1 MDATKESIANLVQ
14 NTATNSKELY
24 ATIAKEVAV
33 AKACTEATPAL
44 LRDVPELRIDVAFML
59 VDLQTCIRA
68 SLNTDKGY
76 EKRYHLKNLYAG
88 ILEGYKLLY
97 GFGKMRHKTIWYKV
111 GKHIDE
117 AITATPEQSQLFEP
131 LKQNYDAITEQLKS
145 IEANMTSKDDR
156 NLTYHYDDDLLLV
169 YRLTLKTNS
178 EDEAIKKY
186 IPFRDVVTAMLGLTL
201 QIELAYG
208 LMGNTLPPKTGKS
221 DGVSLMI
228 VRKVSEVF
236 GNNPKLPVVLS
247 MAVDKGA
254 EFIDS
259 FAGYKEQVLKAKDV
273 LGSMLK
279 VKTEL
284 PEFDM
289 IKELLDVQLLVYFM
303 MTDAS
308 CIMRAFINSGSDAEC
323 PLFLRRLLISRV
335 STLTHLIGYGGDEEN
350 SMWARIMDVIPSTNE
365 ELKAEAMVIKNEL
378 RQLRQKN
385 DGDTRALFV
394 HLINNHS
401 FESNIPDMVGA
412 LEDLTILSELGAA
425 KGIITVCGKISKF
438 MPKVMGALSDQAKKK
453 RMESNKRY
461 KKQMDEFR
469 ALTYHPN
476 CPKVLGDSIR
486 QQMDEIEMLLLN

>member
-14 NTATNSKELY
+14 NMATNSKDLY
-24 ATIAKEVAV
+24 ATIAKEIAV
-33 AKACTEATPAL
+33 ANACTETTPVL
-44 LRDVPELRIDVAFML
+44 LRDVPELRMDVAFIL

-97 GFGKMRHKTIWYKV
+97 GFGKMRRKTIWYKV

-117 AITATPEQSQLFEP
+117 AITATPEQNQLFEP

-145 IEANMTSKDDR
+145 IEAKMTSKDDR
-156 NLTYHYDDDLLLV
+156 NLIYHYDDDLLLV
-169 YRLTLKTNS
+169 YRLTLKEKS

-186 IPFRDVVTAMLGLTL
+186 LPFRDAITAMLELTL
-201 QIELAYG
+201 KIELAEG
-208 LMGNTLPPKTGKS
+208 QMGHALPPRTGKS
-221 DGVSLMI
+221 DDVSLMI
-228 VRKVSEVF
+228 VRKVSETF
-236 GNNPKLPVVLS
+236 GSNPGWPEVLS
-247 MAVDKGA
+247 ISVDMGTG
-254 EFIDS
+254 FIDNY
-259 FAGYKEQVLKAKDV
+259 AGYKEKVLKTEAV

-279 VKTEL
+279 EKTEL

-289 IKELLDVQLLVYFM
+289 IKELLDVQLLACFM

-308 CIMRAFINSGSDAEC
+308 CIMRAFINSGSDVEC

-335 STLTHLIGYGGDEEN
+335 STLTHLIGYGKDEEN
-350 SMWARIMDVIPSTNE
+350 SMWARIMDVIPSTNKE
-365 ELKAEAMVIKNEL
+365 MKAEAMAIKNEL
-378 RQLRQKN
+378 SQLRQRS

-401 FESNIPDMVGA
+401 FESNIPDMVET

-425 KGIITVCGKISKF
+425 KGIVTVCGKISRF
-438 MPKVMGALSDQAKKK
+438 MPKVMGAIAEQSKKEK
-453 RMESNKRY
+453 IESNKRY

-469 ALTYHPN
+469 AMAYHPN

-486 QQMDEIEMLLLN
+486 QQMDEIEKLLLN

>member
-1 MDATKESIANLVQ
+1 MEASKESIANLIQ
-14 NTATNSKELY
+14 NTATNSKALY
-24 ATIAKEVAV
+24 ASIAKEIAV

-44 LRDVPELRIDVAFML
+44 LRDVPELRMDVAFIL

-68 SLNTDKGY
+68 GLNTDKGY

-97 GFGKMRHKTIWYKV
+97 GFGKMRRKTIWNKV
-111 GKHIDE
+111 GEHIEE
-117 AITATPEQSQLFEP
+117 AITAYPAQKQLFEP
-131 LKQNYDAITEQLKS
+131 LKQNYDAITEQLII
-145 IEANMTSKDDR
+145 IETTITSKDDR

-178 EDEAIKKY
+178 EDDAIKKY
-186 IPFRDVVTAMLGLTL
+186 LPFRDAITAMLGLTL
-201 QIELAYG
+201 QIELAEG
-208 LMGNTLPPKTGKS
+208 LMGNTLPQVDGKS
-221 DGVSLMI
+221 DDISLII

-236 GNNPKLPVVLS
+236 GSNPGLPGVLS

-254 EFIDS
+254 AFIDS
-259 FAGYKEQVLKAKDV
+259 FAGYKEKVLRTKDV

-279 VKTEL
+279 VKTAL

-308 CIMRAFINSGSDAEC
+308 CIMRAFIKSGSEAEC

-335 STLTHLIGYGGDEEN
+335 STLTHLIGYGKDEEK
-350 SMWARIMDVIPSTNE
+350 SMWKRIMDVIPASNKD
-365 ELKAEAMVIKNEL
+365 LKAEALLIKDEL
-378 RQLRQKN
+378 SQMRQPK

-401 FESNIPDMVGA
+401 FKSNIPDMVDA
-412 LEDLTILSELGAA
+412 LENLTILSEIGAA
-425 KGIITVCGKISKF
+425 QGIISVCGKISKF
-438 MPKVMGALSDQAKKK
+438 MPKVMGALAEQSKKA
-453 RMESNKRY
+453 RIESNKRY

-476 CPKVLGDSIR
+476 CPKVLGDSMR
-486 QQMDEIEMLLLN
+486 QQMDEIENLLLN